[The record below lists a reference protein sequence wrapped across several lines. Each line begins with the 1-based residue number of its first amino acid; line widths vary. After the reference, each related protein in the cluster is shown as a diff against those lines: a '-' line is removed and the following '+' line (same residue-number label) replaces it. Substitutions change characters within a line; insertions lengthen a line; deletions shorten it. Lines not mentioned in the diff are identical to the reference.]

1 MDCAY
6 QLHPNHQP
14 RFHTAMTPTKPQHSQ
29 VPVVGTTIS
38 IKPEDIA
45 LSDDGVRFVCRILY
59 DQDSNQ
65 WVIASRWDATIKKW
79 VPVTKHRRIGM
90 FVFLNDKP
98 TDADQL
104 IRISAIQPTGRGAFG
119 DPAPAEVLS

>member
-1 MDCAY
+1 
-6 QLHPNHQP
+6 
-14 RFHTAMTPTKPQHSQ
+14 MTPTKPQHSQ
-29 VPVVGTTIS
+29 VPVVGTTIR

-59 DQDSNQ
+59 DQETNQ
-65 WVIASRWDATIKKW
+65 WIIASRWDTAIKKW

-98 TDADQL
+98 TAADQVV
-104 IRISAIQPTGRGAFG
+104 RISAIQPTGRGAFG
-119 DPAPAEVLS
+119 DPAPTFTV